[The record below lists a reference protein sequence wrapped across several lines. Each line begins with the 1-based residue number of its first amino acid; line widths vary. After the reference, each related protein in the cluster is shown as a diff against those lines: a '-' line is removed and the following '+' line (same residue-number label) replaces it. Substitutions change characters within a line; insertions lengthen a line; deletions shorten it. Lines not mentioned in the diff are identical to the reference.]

1 MLIGELC
8 NRNVIYCKAK
18 TSVLEAAQLMRN
30 QHVGDLVVVDE
41 PNGERLPVGLVTDR
55 DLVVEIMAKELDPSS
70 VTVSDI
76 MVSRLST
83 ATEAEGV
90 YETIERMRRDGVR
103 RMPVINGLGGLVG
116 IITVDD
122 LTGYLADELNELSRV
137 STRQRVREK
146 RDRR

>member
-55 DLVVEIMAKELDPSS
+55 DLVVEIMAKEVDPSS

-137 STRQRVREK
+137 STRQQVREK

>member
-8 NRNVIYCKAK
+8 NRDVTYCNAK

-30 QHVGDLVVVDE
+30 YHVGDLVVVDE
-41 PNGERLPVGLVTDR
+41 PNGERLPVGIVTDR
-55 DLVVEIMAKELDPSS
+55 DLVVEVMAKEVDPAS

-76 MVSRLST
+76 MVPKLST

-103 RMPVINGLGGLVG
+103 RMPVVNGLGGLVG
-116 IITVDD
+116 IIAVDD
-122 LTGYLADELNELSRV
+122 LTGYLAEELHELSRV
-137 STRQRVREK
+137 STSQEIREK